1 MALRRFWQLLSSWVF
16 GVAIGLVGS
25 SVTIVT
31 LGVFSRTLS
40 PLIVR
45 TWGKTM
51 LRLAGV
57 TVSLEGAEYLRDD
70 SMKIAT
76 FNHGSL
82 LDAFLIASIMP
93 RGAVAAV
100 KREMLF
106 YPILGLTMY
115 LVGFVF
121 LDRRNSA
128 ASRKAM
134 AAACRRM
141 SKNRLT
147 VFISPEGTRAK
158 TLEMLPFKKGAFFL
172 AIDSG
177 APIVPVVIEGA
188 FELHPPSRW
197 TTNPGH
203 VRIRVLPPRPTTA
216 LNAETMAAEI
226 QALRDVYETELSAMR
241 RERAA

>member
-1 MALRRFWQLLSSWVF
+1 
-16 GVAIGLVGS
+16 
-25 SVTIVT
+25 
-31 LGVFSRTLS
+31 
-40 PLIVR
+40 
-45 TWGKTM
+45 
-51 LRLAGV
+51 
-57 TVSLEGAEYLRDD
+57 
-70 SMKIAT
+70 
-76 FNHGSL
+76 
-82 LDAFLIASIMP
+82 
-93 RGAVAAV
+93 
-100 KREMLF
+100 
-106 YPILGLTMY
+106 
-115 LVGFVF
+115 
-121 LDRRNSA
+121 
-128 ASRKAM
+128 
-134 AAACRRM
+134 M